1 MTSNTDYAEQL
12 ALTFAAVDALQA
24 CYAPFSGKWA
34 RVDQQR
40 VAASVLRRYLRSCQ
54 DNDTA
59 ASLGGFMNYIATEEP
74 GA

>member
-40 VAASVLRRYLRSCQ
+40 VTASWLRRYLRNCQ
-54 DNDTA
+54 DHDTS
-59 ASLGGFMNYIATEEP
+59 ASLGGFMNYLATEKP